1 MYICIQEPNYIS
13 ILLSRA
19 LYLEFIKVMENLQ
32 LHYSKK
38 NIPIPSETSYKL
50 QLMDKIEQMI
60 KRMRWKLFFYINPSS
75 ENMQQ
80 TYRLKTLN
88 YAPKIKEM
96 VLFEW
101 DLSDLV
107 NKIKV
112 RRVSSNFQNQLKEG
126 TKAIKK
132 SKKRPLFLQIKH
144 QIYTKSRKM
153 NTTN

>member
-1 MYICIQEPNYIS
+1 
-13 ILLSRA
+13 
-19 LYLEFIKVMENLQ
+19 
-32 LHYSKK
+32 
-38 NIPIPSETSYKL
+38 
-50 QLMDKIEQMI
+50 MDKIEQMI

-96 VLFEW
+96 VLFER

-112 RRVSSNFQNQLKEG
+112 RRVSSNFQNQLKED

-132 SKKRPLFLQIKH
+132 
-144 QIYTKSRKM
+144 
-153 NTTN
+153 